1 MTDEDTVTIPKD
13 AIEDLLERW
22 RDDAAYAEEIGNIGE
37 YDGIM
42 GSHDELKHLV
52 EEHDDD

>member
-1 MTDEDTVTIPKD
+1 MTDEDTITIPKA

-22 RDDAAYAEEIGNIGE
+22 RDDAAYAKERNKMRE

-52 EEHDDD
+52 EEYNDD